1 MSRLKRFFKDQQLL
15 YNGNDTNNL
24 ASKSSTKAQAAD
36 FSGGVSLK
44 PIVAIL
50 LSILLGTCGQ
60 LALKYGTRL
69 AVAREASTGVLARYL
84 ANPYMWCALFLY
96 GISTV
101 LWIYSLSRVNL
112 SYAYPMVAL
121 GYVLVCVFSVLL
133 FKETMPTLRI
143 AGLGVIILGVIMIA
157 ISA

>member
-1 MSRLKRFFKDQQLL
+1 M
-15 YNGNDTNNL
+15 
-24 ASKSSTKAQAAD
+24 
-36 FSGGVSLK
+36 K
-44 PIVAIL
+44 PILAIL

-60 LALKYGTRL
+60 LALKYGTKL
-69 AVAREASTGVLARYL
+69 AVAREAAATGMLASYL
-84 ANPYMWCALFLY
+84 ANPYMWFALCLY

-101 LWIYSLSRVNL
+101 LWIYSLSKVDL

-121 GYVLVCVFSVLL
+121 GYVLVCSFSVLL
-133 FKETMPTLRI
+133 FKETMPALRI

>member
-1 MSRLKRFFKDQQLL
+1 MCWPA
-15 YNGNDTNNL
+15 TWP
-24 ASKSSTKAQAAD
+24 T
-36 FSGGVSLK
+36 
-44 PIVAIL
+44 P
-50 LSILLGTCGQ
+50 TCG
-60 LALKYGTRL
+60 AHY
-69 AVAREASTGVLARYL
+69 
-84 ANPYMWCALFLY
+84 
-96 GISTV
+96 STV

>member
-1 MSRLKRFFKDQQLL
+1 M
-15 YNGNDTNNL
+15 
-24 ASKSSTKAQAAD
+24 
-36 FSGGVSLK
+36 K
-44 PIVAIL
+44 PILAIL

-69 AVAREASTGVLARYL
+69 AVARAAATSVLASYL
-84 ANPYMWCALFLY
+84 TNPYMWFALFLY

-101 LWIYSLSRVNL
+101 LWIYSLSRVDL

-121 GYVLVCVFSVLL
+121 GYVLVCVFAVLL
-133 FKETMPTLRI
+133 FKETMPMLRI
-143 AGLGVIILGVIMIA
+143 IGLGVIIIGVIMIA